1 MRLFGASLFVLKA
14 IIWLPIA
21 VYVPALTFNQVSG
34 IGIHTITPIVIVIC
48 TFYTTVGGIK
58 GVVWTDVAQ
67 SIVMFGSLFVIMV
80 KGTLDLGGFDVVWQR
95 NLEGGRL
102 NYPEWSLDPTVRLS
116 VLSVFVGGTFFKL
129 QSTSINQTTIQRF
142 MSLPSLKEIKQT
154 LFIFSIGLV
163 LLYMGCI
170 YVGLVCYATY
180 YDCDPMSTGLA
191 SRRDQLVP
199 LLVMRVLGVVPG
211 LPGLLVSAVFSA
223 ALSSLSTLLN
233 SLSAV
238 ILEDFVRPQM
248 KNKPMSER
256 TVALTMRLVVIVF
269 GISSIFMVYV
279 VEHLGM
285 VLQLS
290 ATLQSSLYG
299 PMLGIFTVGMLMPW
313 VGEKCM
319 FISSIFSFAIMA
331 WIAVNAQIANVTGSF
346 RHTKLPVSVENCD
359 YDFDM
364 NRYLNSTAEYEPHNG
379 TSIYHMS
386 FLMYALM
393 GASLNILFSNL
404 ATFIFGRQN
413 VDTVDVQLL
422 APVLQ
427 RYLLKNKDYEAVKL
441 KQQFTVADK

>member
-14 IIWLPIA
+14 IIWMPIA

-34 IGIHTITPIVIVIC
+34 IGIHTVTPIVIVIC
-48 TFYTTVGGIK
+48 TFYTAVGGIK
-58 GVVWTDVAQ
+58 GVVWTDVVQ
-67 SIVMFGSLFVIMV
+67 SIVMYGSLVVIMI

-102 NYPEWSLDPTVRLS
+102 NFPELSLDPTVRLS

-154 LFIFSIGLV
+154 LFIFSIGLI

-191 SRRDQLVP
+191 GRRDQLVP
-199 LLVMRVLGVVPG
+199 LLVMRVLGFVPG
-211 LPGLLVSAVFSA
+211 FPGLFVSAVFSA

-238 ILEDFVRPQM
+238 ILEDFVKPRM
-248 KNKPMSER
+248 KNKQMSER

-313 VGEKCM
+313 VGDKSM
-319 FISSIFSFAIMA
+319 FFSSIISFTIMA

-364 NRYLNSTAEYEPHNG
+364 NRYLNSTAEYETHTG
-379 TSIYHMS
+379 SSVYHMS
-386 FLMYALM
+386 FLLYTLT
-393 GASLNILFSNL
+393 GASLNILLSNL
-404 ATFIFGRQN
+404 ATFVFGRQDVN
-413 VDTVDVQLL
+413 AVDVKLL

-427 RYLLKNKDYEAVKL
+427 RYMSKKREYEAVKL
-441 KQQFTVADK
+441 KQ